1 MVQRTLMNTFIM
13 NMNIK
18 TIIIA
23 VAAML
28 TMTTAMAQ
36 RPKSAFDG
44 PRDITKMVSDLSS
57 SQKKRL
63 DAITDESKPRIDA
76 LRAQRKA
83 VRDSIAMYIQRD
95 GDQSEALFPLF
106 EREAQLQ
113 SRISREMYMTKVRI
127 DEVLTPEQR
136 RQVRDA
142 FSKPEQQR
150 GRRKSHN

>member
-1 MVQRTLMNTFIM
+1 
-13 NMNIK
+13 
-18 TIIIA
+18 
-23 VAAML
+23 ML

-36 RPKSAFDG
+36 RPKGAPDG

-63 DAITDESKPRIDA
+63 DAITDESKSRIDA
-76 LRAQRKA
+76 LRTQRRA

-142 FSKPEQQR
+142 CSKPEHQR
-150 GRRKSHN
+150 GQRKSHN

>member
-1 MVQRTLMNTFIM
+1 
-13 NMNIK
+13 MNIK

-36 RPKSAFDG
+36 RPKAACDR
-44 PRDITKMVSDLSS
+44 PRDISQMVSDLSS
-57 SQKKRL
+57 SQKKKL
-63 DAITDESKPRIDA
+63 DAISEESKARIDA
-76 LRAQRKA
+76 LRAQHKA

-95 GDQSEALFPLF
+95 GDQSGVLFPLF

-113 SRISREMYMTKVRI
+113 SRISREMYMTKLRI

-142 FSKPEQQR
+142 CGKPEQQR